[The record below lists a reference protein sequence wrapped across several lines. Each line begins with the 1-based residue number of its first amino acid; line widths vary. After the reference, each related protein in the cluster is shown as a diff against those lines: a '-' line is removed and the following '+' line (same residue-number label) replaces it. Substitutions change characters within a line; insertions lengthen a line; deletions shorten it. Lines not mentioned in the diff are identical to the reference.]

1 MSRKDVT
8 GKIKLNRFDEL
19 FGAGTAEM
27 VNEGD
32 SEIKEIPLSELHEF
46 KNHPFKVR
54 SDGELAEMIES
65 VRQHGVLV
73 PGIAR
78 TRPEGGYEIIAG
90 HTRRHICE
98 IVGLKTMPMFVREMN
113 DDEAC
118 VIMVDSNI
126 QRENILPSE
135 KAKAYK
141 MKYEAMKNQG
151 LPGNSL
157 KSIGE
162 ENGENYKAVQRYI
175 WLARLNSEL
184 LQMLDNKQLGLV
196 QGVSISALNEEDQA
210 IVHKVLLE
218 LKVKLSTTQAATVKQ
233 LGMDGK
239 LTEETLTH
247 YLQSAGKGSAS
258 KKLAISRNRLESYFA
273 PEYSEQEMTEVIF
286 RLLEEWKKRES
297 GINYEE
303 RQVQGLIKL
312 YCLAT

>member
-8 GKIKLNRFDEL
+8 GNIKLNRFDEL
-19 FGAGTAEM
+19 FGIGTTET
-27 VNEGD
+27 VRDGD

-46 KNHPFKVR
+46 KNHPFKIR
-54 SDGELAEMIES
+54 PDAELAEMIES
-65 VRQHGVLV
+65 VRLHGVLV

-90 HTRRHICE
+90 HTRRHICK

-175 WLARLNSEL
+175 WLARLNPGL

-210 IVHKVLLE
+210 VVHKVLWKM
-218 LKVKLSTTQAATVKQ
+218 KVKLSVTQAATVKQ

-239 LTEETLTH
+239 LTEEALKH
-247 YLQSAGKGSAS
+247 YLQSAGEGSAP

-286 RLLEEWKKRES
+286 RLLEEWKEREAGMS
-297 GINYEE
+297 DEE
-303 RQVQGLIKL
+303 RRVQQ
-312 YCLAT
+312 

>member
-1 MSRKDVT
+1 MSRKNVAEN
-8 GKIKLNRFDEL
+8 IKLSRFDEL
-19 FGAGTAEM
+19 FGATGTET
-27 VNEGD
+27 VQERD

-54 SDGELAEMIES
+54 PDEELAEMIES

-78 TRPEGGYEIIAG
+78 KRPEGGYEIVAG

-98 IVGLKTMPMFVREMN
+98 IVGLKTMPMFVRDMN

-175 WLARLNSEL
+175 WLARLNPGL
-184 LQMLDNKQLGLV
+184 LHMLDSKQLGLV
-196 QGVSISALNEEDQA
+196 QGVSISALNEEDQKT
-210 IVHKVLLE
+210 VHKVLWK
-218 LKVKLSTTQAATVKQ
+218 LKVKLSAKQAATVKQ

-239 LTEETLTH
+239 LTEETLMH
-247 YLQSAGKGSAS
+247 YLQSAGKGSIA
-258 KKLAISRNRLESYFA
+258 KKLTISRDRLESYFD

-286 RLLEEWKKRES
+286 RLLEEWKRNGGNHE
-297 GINYEE
+297 
-303 RQVQGLIKL
+303 
-312 YCLAT
+312 

>member
-1 MSRKDVT
+1 MSRKEVM
-8 GKIKLNRFDEL
+8 GNIKLNRFDEL
-19 FGAGTAEM
+19 FGIGATETGRD
-27 VNEGD
+27 GD
-32 SEIKEIPLSELHEF
+32 SEIKEIPLEELHEF
-46 KNHPFKVR
+46 KNHPFKIR
-54 SDGELAEMIES
+54 PDGELAEMIES

-78 TRPEGGYEIIAG
+78 SRPEGGYEIIAG

-98 IVGLKTMPMFVREMN
+98 IVGLKTMPMFVRELN

-175 WLARLNSEL
+175 WLARLNPGL

-196 QGVSISALNEEDQA
+196 QGVSISALNEEDQKT
-210 IVHKVLLE
+210 VHKVLWK
-218 LKVKLSTTQAATVKQ
+218 LKVKLSVTQAATVKQ

-239 LTEETLTH
+239 LTEETLAD
-247 YLQSAGKGSAS
+247 YLRSAEKGSAP
-258 KKLAISRNRLESYFA
+258 KKLAISRDRLASYFA

-286 RLLEEWKKRES
+286 RLLEEWKEREA
-297 GINYEE
+297 GISSEE
-303 RQVQGLIKL
+303 RRVQS
-312 YCLAT
+312 

>member
-1 MSRKDVT
+1 MSSNTKT
-8 GKIKLNRFDEL
+8 GSASKIKMESFDDL
-19 FGAGTAEM
+19 FGGSGAQEIGAEQII
-27 VNEGD
+27 NA
-32 SEIKEIPLSELHEF
+32 PLADLHEF
-46 KNHPFKVR
+46 KDHPFKVL
-54 SDGELAEMIES
+54 DDEKMEETTES
-65 VRQHGVLV
+65 IRLYGVLV

-78 TRPEGGYEIIAG
+78 PRAGGGYELIAG
-90 HTRRHICE
+90 HRRKHGSERAGKTEMPI
-98 IVGLKTMPMFVREMN
+98 IVRN
-113 DDEAC
+113 YSDDEATI
-118 VIMVDSNI
+118 IMVDSNI
-126 QRENILPSE
+126 QREDILPSE

-175 WLARLNSEL
+175 WLARLNAGL

-196 QGVSISALNEEDQA
+196 QGVSISALSEEDQA
-210 IVHKVLLE
+210 TVHKVLWK
-218 LKVKLSTTQAATVKQ
+218 LKIKLSTTQAATVKQ
-233 LGMDGK
+233 LGVDGK

-247 YLQSAGKGSAS
+247 YLQSAGKGNAS

-297 GINYEE
+297 GMNNEE
-303 RQVQGLIKL
+303 RQVQG
-312 YCLAT
+312 

>member
-1 MSRKDVT
+1 MSRKNVA
-8 GKIKLNRFDEL
+8 GNIKLSRFDEL
-19 FGAGTAEM
+19 FGATGTET
-27 VNEGD
+27 VQERD
-32 SEIKEIPLSELHEF
+32 SEIMEIPLSELHEF

-54 SDGELAEMIES
+54 PDEELAEMIES

-78 TRPEGGYEIIAG
+78 KRPEGGYEIIAG

-98 IVGLKTMPMFVREMN
+98 IVGLKTMPMFVRDLN

-162 ENGENYKAVQRYI
+162 ENGENYKAVTSCTGY
-175 WLARLNSEL
+175 RLKNR
-184 LQMLDNKQLGLV
+184 
-196 QGVSISALNEEDQA
+196 
-210 IVHKVLLE
+210 
-218 LKVKLSTTQAATVKQ
+218 
-233 LGMDGK
+233 
-239 LTEETLTH
+239 
-247 YLQSAGKGSAS
+247 AGNGPLMK
-258 KKLAISRNRLESYFA
+258 
-273 PEYSEQEMTEVIF
+273 
-286 RLLEEWKKRES
+286 
-297 GINYEE
+297 
-303 RQVQGLIKL
+303 
-312 YCLAT
+312 